1 MPGKNIY
8 ASIFLVSLSLLMYE
22 ILLTRIFSVT
32 MYYHFAFLIVSVAMF
47 GITAGCLAVFLF
59 PDFFTRRGALYSLS
73 LGSLLQA
80 LGIIAG
86 FAVQQNVEPFFT
98 TKDLT
103 VWWLISAFIVCAV
116 IAVPFAFGGA
126 VISLAIQK
134 FSGDAGRIYAFDL
147 IGAACGC
154 IAFIFV
160 IEVAGGPTS
169 VIISAFFAAA
179 ASHTFGGFESNRNLK
194 RASLACAV
202 LILAFAAANFNWN
215 FFTLHLVKGEFEEK
229 VIFEK
234 WNSFSRITVSGDPT
248 EEKIPFGWQFSD
260 AYPRGK
266 KRVKQLMLYIDA
278 LAGTPLTNFNGDTGE
293 VEFLKHDIINFAHY
307 LKTGAS
313 ILVIGSGGGRD
324 VLSALAFGSKSITA
338 VEINGDIIKA
348 VNEVFGDFTG
358 RLDKINGVSFINDE
372 ARSFAARNPDRYD
385 IIQVSLVDTWAAT
398 ASGAFVLSENSLYT
412 KEAWA
417 LFLQRLTK
425 DGMITFSR
433 WYYPENPGEIY
444 RLASLAAGSLA
455 AAGIKNPRGHVYM
468 LKKNRTGGGDG
479 IGTIIV
485 KKEPFSAAEIDE
497 AEGRAGELGFD
508 ILAGPRS
515 CADENLGRILA
526 ETGRE
531 EFIAAFPIDIS
542 APDDDRPFFFN
553 MLKFSDI
560 FNSRLEEQGFTG
572 TANMKAIKVV
582 AVLLFIVFT
591 LTILCVITPLAL
603 RSRVRPGRS
612 ALPFLFYF
620 SSIGA
625 GFMLIEISL
634 MQKLNT
640 FLGHPVYGLLVV
652 LFTILIAGGCGSY
665 ISAALQLEGKGAI
678 KKILLAVIIVL
689 SLIGVS
695 TPLITASLCASN
707 NHIRVAAAALM
718 VFIPGIFMGMP
729 FPVGL
734 KFSAARHSALI
745 PWFFGVNGAFSVLFS
760 VAAVA
765 ISLAFGITSAF
776 ALGCA
781 FYITAL
787 IAAGY
792 FDNNNNDSGDLQ

>member
-1 MPGKNIY
+1 MARKNIY
-8 ASIFLVSLSLLMYE
+8 ASIYLVSLSLLMYE

-47 GITAGCLAVFLF
+47 GITAGSLAVYLF
-59 PDFFTRRGALYSLS
+59 PGFFARHGTLYSLS
-73 LGSLLQA
+73 LGSLFQA
-80 LGIIAG
+80 LGIILS
-86 FAVQQNVEPFFT
+86 FAAQQNVEPFFT
-98 TKDLT
+98 TKDLNA
-103 VWWLISAFIVCAV
+103 WWLISAFFVCAV

-134 FSGDAGRIYAFDL
+134 FSDDAGRIYAFDL

-154 IAFIFV
+154 VAFIFV
-160 IEVAGGPTS
+160 IDIAGGPTS
-169 VIISAFFAAA
+169 VIISAFFAAT
-179 ASHTFGGFESNRNLK
+179 ASYTFGGFENNRNL
-194 RASLACAV
+194 RRVSLACAV
-202 LILAFAAANFNWN
+202 LILAGAAANYNWN
-215 FFTLHLVKGEFEEK
+215 FFTLHLVKGEFEEN

-234 WNSFSRITVSGDPT
+234 WNSFSRITVSGDIN
-248 EEKIPFGWQFSD
+248 EEKIPFGWQFSETYARD
-260 AYPRGK
+260 K
-266 KRVKQLMLYIDA
+266 KRVKQLMLFIDA
-278 LAGTPLTNFNGDTGE
+278 LAGTPLTNFKGETSE
-293 VEFLKHDIINFAHY
+293 VEFLKYDIINFAHY
-307 LKTGAS
+307 LKTGAR

-324 VLSALAFGSKSITA
+324 VLSAMAFGSKSITA
-338 VEINGDIIKA
+338 VEINGDILKA

-358 RLDKINGVSFINDE
+358 HLDKINGVSFVNDE
-372 ARSFAARNPDRYD
+372 ARSFAARNQDKYD

-412 KEAWA
+412 KEAWK
-417 LFLQRLTK
+417 LFLERLTR

-433 WYYPENPGEIY
+433 WYYPGNPGEIY
-444 RLASLAAGSLA
+444 RLAALAAESLA
-455 AAGIKNPRGHVYM
+455 AAGIKNPREHVYM
-468 LKKNRTGGGDG
+468 LKKNRAGGADG

-485 KKEPFSAAEIDE
+485 KKEPFSATEINE
-497 AEGRAGELGFD
+497 AESRAAELGFD
-508 ILAGPRS
+508 ILAGPRA

-526 ETGRE
+526 ETGRQD
-531 EFIAAFPIDIS
+531 FIAAFPIDIS
-542 APDDDRPFFFN
+542 APGDDRPFFFN
-553 MLKFSDI
+553 MLRFSNI
-560 FNSRLEEQGFTG
+560 FNRTLSDQGIVG
-572 TANMKAIKVV
+572 TANMKAITVL

-591 LTILCVITPLAL
+591 LTMLCVFAPLAIG
-603 RSRVRPGRS
+603 SQIKPGRS

-652 LFTILIAGGCGSY
+652 LFTLLIAGGCGSY

-695 TPLITASLCASN
+695 TPLITDSLCGAN
-707 NHIRVAAAALM
+707 NNARIATAALL

-729 FPVGL
+729 FPMGL
-734 KFSAARHSALI
+734 KFSTARHSALI

-765 ISLAFGITSAF
+765 VSLAFGITSAF

-792 FDNNNNDSGDLQ
+792 FEKK